1 MINAVSYLRSSV
13 KILLVEDDAAL
24 GHAMSTSLNKAG
36 YSVNW
41 AHDGFEAD
49 VALHDYVYDAVI
61 LDLGLPRIDGFE
73 VLKRM
78 RASKVMAPVIIL
90 TARDDLDDRV
100 KGLDLGA
107 DDYLTKPFKLPELE
121 ARLRAQIRR
130 SNATLGSTIE
140 YGPLVLNVSDK
151 MLIVNGETMPLSPRE
166 FSVLE
171 MLLSRVGRVVSKDSI
186 IEALSK
192 WDEGVGNNAIEVYIH
207 RIRKK
212 LEPLGINV
220 LTIRGLGYLLQKAQN

>member
-1 MINAVSYLRSSV
+1 V

-24 GHAMSTSLNKAG
+24 GHAMSTSLNRAG
-36 YSVNW
+36 YTVNW
-41 AHDGFEAD
+41 AHDGYEAD
-49 VALHDYVYDAVI
+49 IAMHDNVYDAVI
-61 LDLGLPRIDGFE
+61 LDLGLPKIDGFE

-78 RASKVMAPVIIL
+78 RDRKVTAPVIIL
-90 TARDDLDDRV
+90 TARDDLDDRI

-130 SNATLGSTIE
+130 NNAILASTIE
-140 YGPLVLNVSDK
+140 YGPLVLNITDK
-151 MLIVNGETMPLSPRE
+151 MLTMNGEQMLLSPRE

-171 MLLSRVGRVVSKDSI
+171 MLLSRVGRVVSKESI
-186 IEALSK
+186 VEALCK

-212 LEPLGINV
+212 LEPIGINV
-220 LTIRGLGYLLQKAQN
+220 LTIRGLGYLLQKAQS

>member
-1 MINAVSYLRSSV
+1 M

-24 GHAMSTSLNKAG
+24 GHAMSTSLNRAG
-36 YSVNW
+36 YKVNW
-41 AHDGFEAD
+41 AHDGYEAD
-49 VALHDYVYDAVI
+49 IAMHDNVYDAVI
-61 LDLGLPRIDGFE
+61 LDLGLPKIDGFE

-78 RASKVMAPVIIL
+78 RNRKVMAPVIIL

-130 SNATLGSTIE
+130 NNAMLASTIE
-140 YGPLVLNVSDK
+140 YGPLVLNITDK
-151 MLIVNGETMPLSPRE
+151 MLTVNGEQMLLSPRE
-166 FSVLE
+166 FGVLE
-171 MLLSRVGRVVSKDSI
+171 MLLSRVGRVVSKEAI
-186 IEALSK
+186 VEALCK

-212 LEPLGINV
+212 LEPIGINV
-220 LTIRGLGYLLQKAQN
+220 LTIRGLGYLLQKAQA

>member
-1 MINAVSYLRSSV
+1 M

-24 GHAMSTSLNKAG
+24 GHAMSTSLNRAG
-36 YSVNW
+36 YAVTW
-41 AHDGFEAD
+41 AHDGLEAD
-49 VALHDYVYDAVI
+49 IALHDNVFDAVI
-61 LDLGLPRIDGFE
+61 LDLGLPHIDGFE

-78 RASKVMAPVIIL
+78 RGRKVMSPVIIL

-130 SNATLGSTIE
+130 NNATLASTIE
-140 YGPLVLNVSDK
+140 YGPLVLNISDK
-151 MLIVNGETMPLSPRE
+151 MLMVNGEQMLLSPRE

-171 MLLSRVGRVVSKDSI
+171 MLLSRVGRVVSKEAI
-186 IEALSK
+186 VEALCR

-212 LEPLGINV
+212 LEPIGINV
-220 LTIRGLGYLLQKAQN
+220 LTIRGLGYLLQKAQP

>member
-1 MINAVSYLRSSV
+1 M

-49 VALHDYVYDAVI
+49 VALHDFVYDAVI

-78 RASKVMAPVIIL
+78 RARKVTAPVIIL

-100 KGLDLGA
+100 RGLDLGA

-130 SNATLGSTIE
+130 NNSILGSTIE
-140 YGPLVLNVSDK
+140 YGPLVLNITDK

>member
-1 MINAVSYLRSSV
+1 MSI
-13 KILLVEDDAAL
+13 AL
-24 GHAMSTSLNKAG
+24 SRAG
-36 YSVNW
+36 YTVDWS
-41 AHDGFEAD
+41 HDGHEAD
-49 VALHDYVYDAVI
+49 IALHDQIYEAVI

-78 RASKVMAPVIIL
+78 RSRKITSPVIIL

-100 KGLDLGA
+100 RGLDLGA

-130 SNATLGSTIE
+130 NNALLGSSIE
-140 YGPLVLNVSDK
+140 YGPLVLNIKDR
-151 MLIVNGETMPLSPRE
+151 MLTANGEQMLLSPRE
-166 FSVLE
+166 LGVLE
-171 MLLSRVGRVVSKDSI
+171 MLLLRVGRVVSKDSI
-186 IEALSK
+186 VEALCK

-207 RIRKK
+207 RLRKK

-220 LTIRGLGYLLQKAQN
+220 LTIRGLGYLLQKAP

>member
-1 MINAVSYLRSSV
+1 M

-78 RASKVMAPVIIL
+78 RARKVTAPVIIL

-100 KGLDLGA
+100 RGLDLGA

-130 SNATLGSTIE
+130 NNSILGSTIE
-140 YGPLVLNVSDK
+140 YGPLVLNITDK

-171 MLLSRVGRVVSKDSI
+171 MLLTRVGRVVSKDAI
-186 IEALSK
+186 IDALSK

-220 LTIRGLGYLLQKAQN
+220 LTIRGLGYLLQKAQQ

>member
-1 MINAVSYLRSSV
+1 M

-49 VALHDYVYDAVI
+49 VALHDFVYDAVI

-78 RASKVMAPVIIL
+78 RARKVTAPVIIL

-100 KGLDLGA
+100 RGLDLGA

-130 SNATLGSTIE
+130 NNSILGSTIE
-140 YGPLVLNVSDK
+140 YGPLVLNISDK

-171 MLLSRVGRVVSKDSI
+171 MLLTRVGRVVSKDAI
-186 IEALSK
+186 IDALSK

>member
-1 MINAVSYLRSSV
+1 MINAVSYLRSCV

-49 VALHDYVYDAVI
+49 VALHDFVYDAVI

-78 RASKVMAPVIIL
+78 RARKVMAPVIIL

-100 KGLDLGA
+100 RGLDLGA

>member
-1 MINAVSYLRSSV
+1 V

-24 GHAMSTSLNKAG
+24 GHAMSTSLNRAG
-36 YSVNW
+36 YTVNW
-41 AHDGFEAD
+41 AHDGYEAD
-49 VALHDYVYDAVI
+49 IAMHDNVYDAVI
-61 LDLGLPRIDGFE
+61 LDLGLPKIDGFE

-78 RASKVMAPVIIL
+78 RDRKVTAPVIIL
-90 TARDDLDDRV
+90 TARDDLDDRI

-130 SNATLGSTIE
+130 NNAILASTIE
-140 YGPLVLNVSDK
+140 YGPLVLNITDK
-151 MLIVNGETMPLSPRE
+151 MLTMNGEQILLSPRE

-171 MLLSRVGRVVSKDSI
+171 MLLSRVGRVVSK
-186 IEALSK
+186 EAIVETLCK
-192 WDEGVGNNAIEVYIH
+192 WDEGIGNNAIEVYIH

-212 LEPLGINV
+212 LEPIGINV
-220 LTIRGLGYLLQKAQN
+220 LTIRGLGYLLQKAQS

>member
-1 MINAVSYLRSSV
+1 VR
-13 KILLVEDDAAL
+13 ILLVEDDAAL
-24 GHAMSTSLNKAG
+24 GQAMSLALTRAG
-36 YSVNW
+36 YTVDWS
-41 AHDGFEAD
+41 HCGHEAD
-49 VALHDYVYDAVI
+49 IALHDQVYEAVI

-78 RASKVMAPVIIL
+78 RARKVTAPVIIL

-100 KGLDLGA
+100 RGLDLGA

-130 SNATLGSTIE
+130 NNALLGSTIE
-140 YGPLVLNVSDK
+140 YGPLVLNIKDR
-151 MLIVNGETMPLSPRE
+151 MLTANSEQMLLSPRE
-166 FSVLE
+166 LSVLE
-171 MLLSRVGRVVSKDSI
+171 MLLLRVGRVVSKDSI
-186 IEALSK
+186 VEALCK

-207 RIRKK
+207 RLRKK

-220 LTIRGLGYLLQKAQN
+220 LTIRGLGYLLQKAP

>member
-1 MINAVSYLRSSV
+1 M

-24 GHAMSTSLNKAG
+24 GHAMSTSLNRAG
-36 YSVNW
+36 YTVNW
-41 AHDGFEAD
+41 AHDGYEAD
-49 VALHDYVYDAVI
+49 IALHDNVYDAVI
-61 LDLGLPRIDGFE
+61 LDLGLPKIDGFE

-78 RASKVMAPVIIL
+78 RDRKVTAPVIIL
-90 TARDDLDDRV
+90 TARDDLDDRI

-130 SNATLGSTIE
+130 NNAILASTIE
-140 YGPLVLNVSDK
+140 YGPLVLNITDK
-151 MLIVNGETMPLSPRE
+151 MLTMNGEQMLLSPRE

-171 MLLSRVGRVVSKDSI
+171 MLLSRVGRVVSKEAI
-186 IEALSK
+186 VEALCK

-212 LEPLGINV
+212 LEPIGINV
-220 LTIRGLGYLLQKAQN
+220 LTIRGLGYLLQKAQS

>member
-1 MINAVSYLRSSV
+1 V

-24 GHAMSTSLNKAG
+24 GHAMSTSLNRAG
-36 YSVNW
+36 YAVTW
-41 AHDGFEAD
+41 AHDGHEAD
-49 VALHDYVYDAVI
+49 IALHDNVFDAVI
-61 LDLGLPRIDGFE
+61 LDLGLPYIDGFE

-78 RASKVMAPVIIL
+78 RGRKVMSPVIIL

-130 SNATLGSTIE
+130 NNATLASSIE
-140 YGPLVLNVSDK
+140 YGPLVLNISDK
-151 MLIVNGETMPLSPRE
+151 MLMVNGEQMLLSPRE

-171 MLLSRVGRVVSKDSI
+171 MLLSRVGRVVSKEAI
-186 IEALSK
+186 VEALCR

-212 LEPLGINV
+212 LEPIGINV
-220 LTIRGLGYLLQKAQN
+220 LTIRGLGYLLQKAQA

>member
-1 MINAVSYLRSSV
+1 V

-24 GHAMSTSLNKAG
+24 GHAMSTSLNRAG
-36 YSVNW
+36 YTVNW
-41 AHDGFEAD
+41 AHDGYEAD
-49 VALHDYVYDAVI
+49 IALHDNVYDAVI
-61 LDLGLPRIDGFE
+61 LDLGLPKIDGFE

-78 RASKVMAPVIIL
+78 RDRKVTAPVIIL
-90 TARDDLDDRV
+90 TARDDLDDRI

-130 SNATLGSTIE
+130 NNAIFASTIE
-140 YGPLVLNVSDK
+140 YGPLVLNITDK
-151 MLIVNGETMPLSPRE
+151 MLTMNGEQMLLSPRE

-171 MLLSRVGRVVSKDSI
+171 MLLSRVGRVVSKESI
-186 IEALSK
+186 VEALCK

-212 LEPLGINV
+212 LEPIGINV
-220 LTIRGLGYLLQKAQN
+220 LTIRGLGYLLQKAQS

>member
-1 MINAVSYLRSSV
+1 MSI
-13 KILLVEDDAAL
+13 AL
-24 GHAMSTSLNKAG
+24 SRAG
-36 YSVNW
+36 YTVDWS
-41 AHDGFEAD
+41 HDGHEAD
-49 VALHDYVYDAVI
+49 IALHNQIYEAVI

-78 RASKVMAPVIIL
+78 RGRKITAPVIIL

-100 KGLDLGA
+100 RGLDLGA

-130 SNATLGSTIE
+130 NNALLGSSIE
-140 YGPLVLNVSDK
+140 YGPLVLNIKDR
-151 MLIVNGETMPLSPRE
+151 MLTANGEQMLLSPRE
-166 FSVLE
+166 LGVLE
-171 MLLSRVGRVVSKDSI
+171 MLLLRVGRVVSKDSI
-186 IEALSK
+186 VEALCK

-207 RIRKK
+207 RLRKK

-220 LTIRGLGYLLQKAQN
+220 LTIRGLGYLLQKAP

>member
-1 MINAVSYLRSSV
+1 V

-78 RASKVMAPVIIL
+78 RARKVTAPVIIL

-100 KGLDLGA
+100 RGLDLGA

-130 SNATLGSTIE
+130 NNSILGSTIE
-140 YGPLVLNVSDK
+140 YGPLVLNISDK

-171 MLLSRVGRVVSKDSI
+171 MLLSRVGRVVSKEAI
-186 IEALSK
+186 IDALSK

>member
-1 MINAVSYLRSSV
+1 M

-24 GHAMSTSLNKAG
+24 GHAMSTSLNCAG
-36 YSVNW
+36 YTVNW
-41 AHDGFEAD
+41 AHDGYEAD
-49 VALHDYVYDAVI
+49 IALHDSVYDAVI
-61 LDLGLPRIDGFE
+61 LDLGLPKIDGFE

-78 RASKVMAPVIIL
+78 RDRKVTAPVIIL
-90 TARDDLDDRV
+90 TARDDLDDRI

-130 SNATLGSTIE
+130 NNAILASTIE
-140 YGPLVLNVSDK
+140 YGPLVLNITDK
-151 MLIVNGETMPLSPRE
+151 MLTMNGEQMLLSPRE

-171 MLLSRVGRVVSKDSI
+171 MLLSRVGRVVSKEAI
-186 IEALSK
+186 VEALCK

-212 LEPLGINV
+212 LEPIGINV
-220 LTIRGLGYLLQKAQN
+220 LTIRGLGYLLQKAQS

>member
-1 MINAVSYLRSSV
+1 MINAFSYLGSCV

-78 RASKVMAPVIIL
+78 RARKVTAPVIIL

-100 KGLDLGA
+100 RGLDLGA

-140 YGPLVLNVSDK
+140 YGPLVLNVTDK
-151 MLIVNGETMPLSPRE
+151 MLVVNGETMPLSPRE

-186 IEALSK
+186 IDALSK

>member
-1 MINAVSYLRSSV
+1 MINAVSYLRLCV

-78 RASKVMAPVIIL
+78 RARKVMAPVIIL

-140 YGPLVLNVSDK
+140 YGPLVLNVTDK

>member
-1 MINAVSYLRSSV
+1 MSI
-13 KILLVEDDAAL
+13 AL
-24 GHAMSTSLNKAG
+24 SRAG
-36 YSVNW
+36 YTVDWS
-41 AHDGFEAD
+41 HDGHEAD
-49 VALHDYVYDAVI
+49 IALHDQIYEAVI

-78 RASKVMAPVIIL
+78 RGRKITAPVIIL

-100 KGLDLGA
+100 RGLDLGA

-130 SNATLGSTIE
+130 NNALLGSSIE
-140 YGPLVLNVSDK
+140 YGPLVLNIKDR
-151 MLIVNGETMPLSPRE
+151 MLTANGEQMLLSPRE
-166 FSVLE
+166 LGVLE
-171 MLLSRVGRVVSKDSI
+171 MLLLRVGRVVSKDSI
-186 IEALSK
+186 VEALCK

-207 RIRKK
+207 RLRKK

-220 LTIRGLGYLLQKAQN
+220 LTIRGLGYLLQKAP

>member
-1 MINAVSYLRSSV
+1 M

-49 VALHDYVYDAVI
+49 VALHDFVYDAVI

-78 RASKVMAPVIIL
+78 RARKVMAPVIIL

-171 MLLSRVGRVVSKDSI
+171 MLLSRVGRVVSKESMID
-186 IEALSK
+186 ALSK

-220 LTIRGLGYLLQKAQN
+220 MTIRGLGYLLQKEQN

>member
-1 MINAVSYLRSSV
+1 M

-49 VALHDYVYDAVI
+49 VALHDFVYDAVI
-61 LDLGLPRIDGFE
+61 LDLGLPRFDGFE

-78 RASKVMAPVIIL
+78 RARKVTAPVIIL

-100 KGLDLGA
+100 RGLDLGA

-130 SNATLGSTIE
+130 NNSILGSTIE
-140 YGPLVLNVSDK
+140 YGPLVLNITDK

-171 MLLSRVGRVVSKDSI
+171 MLLTRVGRVVSKDAI
-186 IEALSK
+186 IDALSK

-220 LTIRGLGYLLQKAQN
+220 LTIRGLGYLLQKAHQ

>member
-1 MINAVSYLRSSV
+1 VR
-13 KILLVEDDAAL
+13 ILLVEDDDAL
-24 GHAMSTSLNKAG
+24 GQAMSIALSRAG
-36 YSVNW
+36 YTVDWS
-41 AHDGFEAD
+41 HDGHEAD
-49 VALHDYVYDAVI
+49 IALHDQIYEAVI

-78 RASKVMAPVIIL
+78 RGRKITAPVIIL

-100 KGLDLGA
+100 RGLDLGA

-130 SNATLGSTIE
+130 NNALLGSSIE
-140 YGPLVLNVSDK
+140 YGPLVLNIKDR
-151 MLIVNGETMPLSPRE
+151 MLTANGEQMLLSPRE
-166 FSVLE
+166 LGVLE
-171 MLLSRVGRVVSKDSI
+171 MLLLRVGRVVSKDSI
-186 IEALSK
+186 VEALCK

-207 RIRKK
+207 RLRKK

-220 LTIRGLGYLLQKAQN
+220 LTIRGLGYLLQKAP

>member
-1 MINAVSYLRSSV
+1 M

-78 RASKVMAPVIIL
+78 RARKVTAPVIIL

-100 KGLDLGA
+100 RGLDLGA

-130 SNATLGSTIE
+130 NNSILGSTIE
-140 YGPLVLNVSDK
+140 YGPLVLNISDK

-171 MLLSRVGRVVSKDSI
+171 MLLTRVGRVVSKDAI
-186 IEALSK
+186 IDALSK
-192 WDEGVGNNAIEVYIH
+192 WDEGVGKNAIEVYIH

-220 LTIRGLGYLLQKAQN
+220 LTIRGLGYLLQKAQQ

>member
-1 MINAVSYLRSSV
+1 M

-78 RASKVMAPVIIL
+78 RARKVTAPVIIL

-100 KGLDLGA
+100 RGLDLGA

-130 SNATLGSTIE
+130 NNSILGSTIE
-140 YGPLVLNVSDK
+140 YGPLVLNISDK

-171 MLLSRVGRVVSKDSI
+171 MLLTRVGRVVSKDAI
-186 IEALSK
+186 IDALSK

-220 LTIRGLGYLLQKAQN
+220 LTIRGLGYLLQKAQQ

>member
-1 MINAVSYLRSSV
+1 V

-24 GHAMSTSLNKAG
+24 GHAMSTSLNRAG
-36 YSVNW
+36 YKVNW
-41 AHDGFEAD
+41 AHDGYEAD
-49 VALHDYVYDAVI
+49 IAMHDNVYDAVI
-61 LDLGLPRIDGFE
+61 LDLGLPKIDGFE
-73 VLKRM
+73 ILKRM
-78 RASKVMAPVIIL
+78 RNRKVMAPVIIL

-130 SNATLGSTIE
+130 NNAMLASTIE
-140 YGPLVLNVSDK
+140 YGPLVLNITDK
-151 MLIVNGETMPLSPRE
+151 MLTVNGEQMLLSPRE
-166 FSVLE
+166 FGVLE
-171 MLLSRVGRVVSKDSI
+171 MLLSRVGRVVSKEAI
-186 IEALSK
+186 VEALCK

-212 LEPLGINV
+212 LEPIGINV
-220 LTIRGLGYLLQKAQN
+220 LTIRGLGYLLQKAQA

>member
-1 MINAVSYLRSSV
+1 MR
-13 KILLVEDDAAL
+13 ILLVEDDAAL
-24 GHAMSTSLNKAG
+24 GQAMSTALSRAG
-36 YSVNW
+36 YTVDWS
-41 AHDGFEAD
+41 HDGQEAD
-49 VALHDYVYDAVI
+49 NALHDQVYEAVI

-78 RASKVMAPVIIL
+78 RARKVTAPVIIL

-100 KGLDLGA
+100 HGLDLGA

-130 SNATLGSTIE
+130 NNALLGSTIE
-140 YGPLVLNVSDK
+140 YGPLILNIKDR
-151 MLIVNGETMPLSPRE
+151 MLTANGEQMLLSPRE
-166 FSVLE
+166 LSVLE
-171 MLLSRVGRVVSKDSI
+171 MLLLRVGRVVSKDSI
-186 IEALSK
+186 VEALCK

-207 RIRKK
+207 RLRKK

-220 LTIRGLGYLLQKAQN
+220 LTIRGLGYLLQKAP

>member
-1 MINAVSYLRSSV
+1 M

-24 GHAMSTSLNKAG
+24 GHAMSTSLNRAG
-36 YSVNW
+36 YTVNW
-41 AHDGFEAD
+41 AHDGYEAD
-49 VALHDYVYDAVI
+49 IALHDNVYDAVI
-61 LDLGLPRIDGFE
+61 LDLGLPKIDGFE

-78 RASKVMAPVIIL
+78 RDRKVTAPVIIL
-90 TARDDLDDRV
+90 TARDDLDDRI

-130 SNATLGSTIE
+130 NNAILASTIE
-140 YGPLVLNVSDK
+140 YGPLVLNITDK
-151 MLIVNGETMPLSPRE
+151 MLTMNGEQMLLSPRE

-171 MLLSRVGRVVSKDSI
+171 MLLSRVGRVVSKESI
-186 IEALSK
+186 VEALCK

-207 RIRKK
+207 RIRKN
-212 LEPLGINV
+212 LEPIGINV
-220 LTIRGLGYLLQKAQN
+220 LTIRGLGYLLQKAQS

>member
-1 MINAVSYLRSSV
+1 M

-24 GHAMSTSLNKAG
+24 GHAMSTSLNRAG
-36 YSVNW
+36 YTVNW
-41 AHDGFEAD
+41 AHDGYEAD
-49 VALHDYVYDAVI
+49 VALHDNVYEAVI
-61 LDLGLPRIDGFE
+61 LDLGLPKIDGFE

-78 RASKVMAPVIIL
+78 RGRKVMAPVIIL
-90 TARDDLDDRV
+90 TARDDLDDRI

-130 SNATLGSTIE
+130 NNATQASTIE
-140 YGPLVLNVSDK
+140 YGPLVLNITDK
-151 MLIVNGETMPLSPRE
+151 MLTVNGEQMLLSPRE

-171 MLLSRVGRVVSKDSI
+171 MLLSRVGRVVSKEAI
-186 IEALSK
+186 VEALCK

-212 LEPLGINV
+212 LEPIGINV
-220 LTIRGLGYLLQKAQN
+220 LTIRGLGYLLQKAQS

>member
-1 MINAVSYLRSSV
+1 
-13 KILLVEDDAAL
+13 
-24 GHAMSTSLNKAG
+24 MSTSLNRAG
-36 YSVNW
+36 YAVNW
-41 AHDGFEAD
+41 AHDGLEAD
-49 VALHDYVYDAVI
+49 IALHDNVFDAVI
-61 LDLGLPRIDGFE
+61 LDLGLPHIDGFE

-78 RASKVMAPVIIL
+78 RGRKVMSPVIIL

-130 SNATLGSTIE
+130 NNATLASTIE
-140 YGPLVLNVSDK
+140 YGPLVLNISDK
-151 MLIVNGETMPLSPRE
+151 MLMVNGEQMLLSPRE

-171 MLLSRVGRVVSKDSI
+171 MLLSRVGRVVSKEAI
-186 IEALSK
+186 VEALCR

-212 LEPLGINV
+212 LEPIGINV
-220 LTIRGLGYLLQKAQN
+220 LTIRGLGYLLQKAQP

>member
-1 MINAVSYLRSSV
+1 M

-49 VALHDYVYDAVI
+49 VALHDFVYDAVI

-78 RASKVMAPVIIL
+78 RARKVTAPVIIL

-100 KGLDLGA
+100 RGLDLGA

-130 SNATLGSTIE
+130 NNSILGSTIE
-140 YGPLVLNVSDK
+140 YGPLVLNITDK

-171 MLLSRVGRVVSKDSI
+171 MLLTRVGRVVSKDAI
-186 IEALSK
+186 IDALSK

-220 LTIRGLGYLLQKAQN
+220 LTIRGLGYLLQKAHQ